1 MHGPVRCQEH
11 KLLTI
16 LTHNILPVFSIM
28 VLGFA
33 MGRMRFVSTA
43 EASTLNRIAFLIL
56 QPALIFP
63 LVNGVDLGSF
73 YFDAIALYA
82 LAQIAVFLT
91 TLLLSIYLFKS
102 AFLEAWLLA
111 MATIFVNS
119 LLYIWPI
126 STLIYGSGGNIPIMA
141 AVVWDAT
148 VTFAFF
154 IITTDLLANRG
165 QSAGQSLLRLV
176 KNPVLIAIA
185 LGLGS
190 NGLGLIAAE
199 PLLVACKFA
208 GAGAALRRLR
218 VMAPEGDGSLIALA
232 VNVTY
237 PCFILEN
244 IVGNKSLHDPANV
257 WLPLVCGAG
266 FMIVGGVLAWLW
278 ALMPSPTE

>member
-82 LAQIAVFLT
+82 LAQVVVFLT
-91 TLLLSIYLFKS
+91 TLLLSIYLFKC

-126 STLIYGSGGNIPIMA
+126 SALIYGSGGNIPIMA

-190 NGLGLIAAE
+190 NGLGVIAAE

-208 GAGAALRRLR
+208 G
-218 VMAPEGDGSLIALA
+218 VPQQ
-232 VNVTY
+232 T
-237 PCFILEN
+237 
-244 IVGNKSLHDPANV
+244 
-257 WLPLVCGAG
+257 
-266 FMIVGGVLAWLW
+266 
-278 ALMPSPTE
+278 T